1 MPAAEAA
8 RASPAPGQAGPAT
21 VTQAGP
27 GTVNSV
33 ASGLWLGQAQT
44 QHPDVPVVQP
54 PEQAVTVT
62 VVTRTPIPAGPPGPV
77 FSSFAAAAQ
86 RLPRRRV
93 LMGSGRR

>member
-8 RASPAPGQAGPAT
+8 RASPAPGRGPAGLGPAAT

-62 VVTRTPIPAGPPGPV
+62 VVTPPA
-77 FSSFAAAAQ
+77 A
-86 RLPRRRV
+86 R
-93 LMGSGRR
+93 GSDADSRS